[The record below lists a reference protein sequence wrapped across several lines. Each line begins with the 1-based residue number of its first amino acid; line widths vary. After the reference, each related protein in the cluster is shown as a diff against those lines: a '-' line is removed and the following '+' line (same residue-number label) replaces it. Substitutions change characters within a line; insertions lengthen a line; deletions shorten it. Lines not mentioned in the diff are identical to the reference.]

1 VIPFTRGL
9 NYVQCIKNR
18 QTRKNYIVNFKIFQ
32 EHQLNS
38 RRFPVFPG
46 VVDTL
51 YNGASLLGRRLPSRV
66 RQHSAL
72 SALS

>member
-1 VIPFTRGL
+1 MLIIVPEIRVILFTQGL
-9 NYVQCIKNR
+9 PYVQCTKNR
-18 QTRKNYIVNFKIFQ
+18 LTSKNCIADYEIFQ

-51 YNGASLLGRRLPSRV
+51 
-66 RQHSAL
+66 
-72 SALS
+72 